1 MYCNIT
7 YSISTFTFDFTSPS
21 NYLCLSTSLSFFAS
35 FSIPLCSC
43 PYYDITNSIST
54 YFNFLM
60 CLSLFLSVFEYLE
73 AVDGSGLDEC
83 FFVLQRCSQRAI
95 ATNNIHAACAAL
107 HLISDMIASGNRIYC
122 HPYPWFSMSLCAFKC
137 IQMCLYFLHDT
148 IFLSSFS
155 FLFVILTN
163 TIPY

>member
-1 MYCNIT
+1 MAVYQI
-7 YSISTFTFDFTSPS
+7 IFVFQHHF
-21 NYLCLSTSLSFFAS
+21 SFFAS

-60 CLSLFLSVFEYLE
+60 CLSLFLSVFECTE

-107 HLISDMIASGNRIYC
+107 HLISDMIASGNWIYC
-122 HPYPWFSMSLCAFKC
+122 HPYPCFPMSLCSFKC
-137 IQMCLYFLHDT
+137 IQICLYFLHDT

-155 FLFVILTN
+155 SSFLFVILTN